1 MTADAHSASPA
12 PALSAAIRRLQEV
25 DLPGL
30 EWSPDQVRYRRM
42 FRSAYEDMRVGTRSL
57 WVGVADRQ
65 VVGRLF
71 IQWNSSDLR
80 YADGV
85 NRAYLYALRVHPA
98 WQGQGVGTR
107 LIAAAE
113 RELCDRRFSVAT
125 LAVGQA
131 NEAAFRLYQRLGYV
145 IFGEDPGVWYFT
157 DDRGSLQ
164 REEER
169 SWLLEKRL
177 SCEAA

>member
-1 MTADAHSASPA
+1 MFADAPSAS
-12 PALSAAIRRLQEV
+12 ALPVAIRHLHEA

-30 EWSPDQVRYRRM
+30 EWSPDQVRFRRM
-42 FRSAYEDMRVGTRSL
+42 FRSAYEDMRAGARSL
-57 WVGVADRQ
+57 WVGVAGRQ

-85 NRAYLYALRVHPA
+85 SRAYLYALRVHPA

-107 LIAAAE
+107 LIAVAE

-131 NEAAFRLYQRLGYV
+131 NAAAFRLYQRLGYTV
-145 IFGEDPGVWYFT
+145 FGQDPGIWYFT
-157 DDRGSLQ
+157 DDRGDLQ
-164 REEER
+164 REEEL
-169 SWLLEKRL
+169 SWLLEKRV
-177 SCEAA
+177 SCGAG

>member
-1 MTADAHSASPA
+1 MTAEVRSA
-12 PALSAAIRRLQEV
+12 PALPVAIRRLQEA

-30 EWSPDQVRYRRM
+30 EWSPDQVRFRRM
-42 FRSAYEDMRVGTRSL
+42 FRSAFEDMRAGTRSL
-57 WVGVADRQ
+57 WVGAAGRQ

-71 IQWNSSDLR
+71 IQWNSSDTR

-85 NRAYLYALRVHPA
+85 SRAYIYALRVHTD

-107 LIAAAE
+107 LITAAE
-113 RELCDRRFSVAT
+113 GELCDRRFSIAT
-125 LAVGQA
+125 LAVGQDNA
-131 NEAAFRLYQRLGYV
+131 AAFRLYQRLGYS

-157 DDRGSLQ
+157 DDQGNLQ

-169 SWLLEKRL
+169 SWLLEKRVR
-177 SCEAA
+177 CGAT